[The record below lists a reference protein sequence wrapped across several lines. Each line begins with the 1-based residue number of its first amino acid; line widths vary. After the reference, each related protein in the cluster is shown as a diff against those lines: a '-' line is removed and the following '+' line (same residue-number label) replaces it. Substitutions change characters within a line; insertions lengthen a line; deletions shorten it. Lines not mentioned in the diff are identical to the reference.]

1 MLVLLNIIYF
11 PRLSIGSFGAIFD
24 ITGNLSSR
32 FDLIH
37 SPILAEK
44 NAATSWRRKKPCC
57 VASHDGLEPADSIL
71 DAITATKLKKA

>member
-11 PRLSIGSFGAIFD
+11 PRLSIGSFDAIFD
-24 ITGNLSSR
+24 IIGNLSSR

-44 NAATSWRRKKPCC
+44 NPATS
-57 VASHDGLEPADSIL
+57 
-71 DAITATKLKKA
+71 